1 MLRRA
6 MSSTTKLNPRNF
18 PRPPS
23 CDQTPRHLQVI
34 WDGQVIAD
42 TKEAYWALET
52 FHPPTYYFPPSSIKV
67 PLSTTS
73 RSSWCEWK
81 GKATYY
87 EVTNPSKPSD
97 VVKNRI
103 WSYDSPTPG
112 FKSIKGYLSFY
123 AGPWDCY
130 VDGEKVQSQPGD
142 FYGGWTT
149 SDIDTTYVKGGPG
162 TLGW

>member
-1 MLRRA
+1 

-23 CDQTPRHLQVI
+23 CEKTPRHLQVKWGDTI
-34 WDGQVIAD
+34 IAD

-52 FHPPTYYFPPSSIKV
+52 YHPPTYYFPPSSIKV
-67 PLSTTS
+67 PLNTTS

-87 EVTNPSKPSD
+87 EIKNPNKEGEIL
-97 VVKNRI
+97 KNQV
-103 WSYDSPTPG
+103 WSYDDPTSG
-112 FKSIKGYLSFY
+112 FKAIKGYLSFY
-123 AGPWDCY
+123 AEPWDCF
-130 VDGEKVQSQPGD
+130 VDGEKVEKQPGN
-142 FYGGWTT
+142 FYGGWLT
-149 SDIDTTYVKGGPG
+149 SDIDRTYVKGGPG